1 MTLLKMPHFRQSSLM
16 LLQHFRRT
24 LMRTPLSLLLVQLLT
39 RRSKLTLMQMKLQVT
54 LPMLICLQLLQTTPL
69 LTLLNQLLVQL
80 RMLLLPLTMQFKI
93 LLALK

>member
-1 MTLLKMPHFRQSSLM
+1 M

-24 LMRTPLSLLLVQLLT
+24 LMRTPPSLLLVQLLT
-39 RRSKLTLMQMKLQVT
+39 QRSKLTLMQMKLQVT